1 MPIEKV
7 ILAESDENLRR
18 TVAEFV
24 RSKRIDVAEAGT
36 VQDVYGYLG
45 KDEFDLIF
53 IEAKLPECELID
65 FLGDLNQRSEKPL
78 VVPLVNGEPDAFVL
92 ECIKGGAFDFLSK
105 PFSREQIEIALHKAG
120 NYNQISKTN
129 AAIVESSVDDAERE
143 ILGES
148 QLIEETRKMIKRV
161 AQTQVTVLIQGESGT
176 GKELVARALHTQ
188 SPRAQK
194 PFIKIN
200 CAALPETL
208 IESEFFGH
216 EKGAFTGA
224 VAKRQGRFELAHG
237 GTILL
242 DEISEISLAMQA
254 KLLRVLQEQEF
265 ERVGGSKTIKVDVRV
280 IATTN
285 RDLEESVEKGD
296 FRQDLFFRLN
306 VIPIYV
312 PPLRERVGDIQFLAE
327 KFRELFVRKHG
338 ISVEGFSD
346 AAVDSIGNHDFPGN
360 VRELQN
366 VVERAVI
373 LCDPDGSIEP
383 QQLNLLGKALGQALD
398 LSGFATA
405 FDALKCDEHS
415 AHLMGRSLAFS
426 SVFAA
431 ASRACLVLISRGKIL
446 VRYMTSD
453 LIWESSNGPPCFFAN
468 AGISVPGLL
477 SRIH

>member
-78 VVPLVNGEPDAFVL
+78 VVPLVNGEPDSFVL

-105 PFSREQIEIALHKAG
+105 PFSREQIEIALHKAA

-176 GKELVARALHTQ
+176 GKELVARALHSQ

-338 ISVEGFSD
+338 VSVEGFSD

-383 QQLNLLGKALGQALD
+383 EQLNLLGQALGHPERQSAKEAKEDEAAPEKDGFPSMDEVEKEHIIRALGQVDHNRTKAAKLLGMNVRTLRNKINTYREEAESEED
-398 LSGFATA
+398 LAKLG
-405 FDALKCDEHS
+405 DKD
-415 AHLMGRSLAFS
+415 
-426 SVFAA
+426 
-431 ASRACLVLISRGKIL
+431 
-446 VRYMTSD
+446 
-453 LIWESSNGPPCFFAN
+453 
-468 AGISVPGLL
+468 
-477 SRIH
+477 

>member
-24 RSKRIDVAEAGT
+24 RGKRIDVAEAGT

-53 IEAKLPECELID
+53 IEAKLPECELTD

-338 ISVEGFSD
+338 VSVEGFSD
-346 AAVDSIGNHDFPGN
+346 AAVDSLGNHDFPGN

-383 QQLNLLGKALGQALD
+383 EQLNLLGQALGQPERQSAKEAKIDEAAPEKDGFPSMDEVEKEHIIRALGQVDHNRTKAAKLLGMNVRTLRNKINAYREEAESEED
-398 LSGFATA
+398 LAKLG
-405 FDALKCDEHS
+405 DKD
-415 AHLMGRSLAFS
+415 
-426 SVFAA
+426 
-431 ASRACLVLISRGKIL
+431 
-446 VRYMTSD
+446 
-453 LIWESSNGPPCFFAN
+453 
-468 AGISVPGLL
+468 
-477 SRIH
+477 

>member
-24 RSKRIDVAEAGT
+24 RGKRIDVAEAGT

-338 ISVEGFSD
+338 VSVEGFSD
-346 AAVDSIGNHDFPGN
+346 AAVDSLGNHDFPGN

-383 QQLNLLGKALGQALD
+383 EQLNLLGQALGQPERQSAKEAKIDEASPEKDGFPSMDEVEKEHIIRALGQVDHNRTKAAKLLGMNVRTLRNKINTYREEAESEED
-398 LSGFATA
+398 LAKLG
-405 FDALKCDEHS
+405 DKD
-415 AHLMGRSLAFS
+415 
-426 SVFAA
+426 
-431 ASRACLVLISRGKIL
+431 
-446 VRYMTSD
+446 
-453 LIWESSNGPPCFFAN
+453 
-468 AGISVPGLL
+468 
-477 SRIH
+477 

>member
-78 VVPLVNGEPDAFVL
+78 VVPLVNGEPDSFVL

-176 GKELVARALHTQ
+176 GKELVARALHGQ

-216 EKGAFTGA
+216 ET
-224 VAKRQGRFELAHG
+224 VSYTHLTLPTKR
-237 GTILL
+237 I
-242 DEISEISLAMQA
+242 
-254 KLLRVLQEQEF
+254 V
-265 ERVGGSKTIKVDVRV
+265 
-280 IATTN
+280 
-285 RDLEESVEKGD
+285 
-296 FRQDLFFRLN
+296 
-306 VIPIYV
+306 
-312 PPLRERVGDIQFLAE
+312 
-327 KFRELFVRKHG
+327 
-338 ISVEGFSD
+338 
-346 AAVDSIGNHDFPGN
+346 
-360 VRELQN
+360 
-366 VVERAVI
+366 
-373 LCDPDGSIEP
+373 
-383 QQLNLLGKALGQALD
+383 
-398 LSGFATA
+398 
-405 FDALKCDEHS
+405 
-415 AHLMGRSLAFS
+415 
-426 SVFAA
+426 
-431 ASRACLVLISRGKIL
+431 
-446 VRYMTSD
+446 
-453 LIWESSNGPPCFFAN
+453 
-468 AGISVPGLL
+468 
-477 SRIH
+477 

>member
-200 CAALPETL
+200 CAALRR
-208 IESEFFGH
+208 H
-216 EKGAFTGA
+216 
-224 VAKRQGRFELAHG
+224 
-237 GTILL
+237 
-242 DEISEISLAMQA
+242 
-254 KLLRVLQEQEF
+254 
-265 ERVGGSKTIKVDVRV
+265 
-280 IATTN
+280 
-285 RDLEESVEKGD
+285 
-296 FRQDLFFRLN
+296 
-306 VIPIYV
+306 
-312 PPLRERVGDIQFLAE
+312 
-327 KFRELFVRKHG
+327 
-338 ISVEGFSD
+338 
-346 AAVDSIGNHDFPGN
+346 
-360 VRELQN
+360 
-366 VVERAVI
+366 
-373 LCDPDGSIEP
+373 
-383 QQLNLLGKALGQALD
+383 
-398 LSGFATA
+398 
-405 FDALKCDEHS
+405 
-415 AHLMGRSLAFS
+415 
-426 SVFAA
+426 
-431 ASRACLVLISRGKIL
+431 
-446 VRYMTSD
+446 
-453 LIWESSNGPPCFFAN
+453 
-468 AGISVPGLL
+468 
-477 SRIH
+477 